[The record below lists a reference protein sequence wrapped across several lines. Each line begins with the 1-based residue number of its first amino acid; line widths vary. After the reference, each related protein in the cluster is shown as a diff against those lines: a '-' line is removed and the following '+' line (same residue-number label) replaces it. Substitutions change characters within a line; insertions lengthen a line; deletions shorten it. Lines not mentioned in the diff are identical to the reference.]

1 MWTIQLLGSLAAVSP
16 QRQITRF
23 RTQKAAS
30 LLAYLA
36 FHAAP
41 NARPR
46 SREALVAMLWPDA
59 DPEAGRHNLSNA
71 LSFLRR
77 MLEPPGIPV
86 GAVILA
92 DRNTVRLHPG
102 AVTSDVVEFEK
113 AIGQARAEGLSDTE
127 RMRVLLEA
135 TQLYQGP
142 LLPGFFE
149 DWITPETERLES
161 IFIGA
166 VSEVVPLLLQ
176 AGTPEP
182 ALALAQRA
190 VTSDPWSQ
198 AAALALMQVLVAIRQ
213 PSHALRVYRRLEAR
227 MAEDLSAEPS
237 SDLKA
242 YARELHTATPL
253 VDGPVRAAMSL
264 PSATQ
269 TVEASVSATSPETAL
284 MDTDPGQR
292 LRGAEFLLRTTTRF
306 FGREE
311 EVQQLCEM
319 LSTPRTR
326 LVTLTGPGGTGKTR
340 LALEVAGHLI
350 ETAPAEAPRTAVFV
364 SLADV
369 SEPERLCEVVLR
381 ACGVSPAPGRD
392 TPEQLAQALDAQ
404 PGTLLV
410 LDNFDALRQ
419 EGGVLVRDL
428 LAKVATVQVLVTSR
442 QKLYIEGENGFP
454 LGPLA
459 TSGTAENL
467 EALET
472 VPSVALFVDRAQAA
486 RPDFHL
492 TERNAPDVSR
502 LCQYLEGIPLAIE
515 LAAARAGILSP
526 ARILDQ
532 VQANR
537 LDFLATRRHDVPAR
551 QRTLRATLDW
561 SFHQLPE
568 DGQELMSQLSVFR
581 GGWTVEAVL
590 AVSDGG
596 EQDVLDL
603 LMLLRDGSLVSVW
616 DAEDGLRFTM
626 LETVREHAAEWLDR
640 SNGTEAAG
648 RRHAEFFVSLLEEIL
663 PALQTAEG
671 LPVIRQI
678 GQEQE
683 NLRAALRWVDAHP
696 DHPLSARPGIAMI
709 RAWLGVGWEQVG
721 RWLSGVRE
729 SNTGAGTHGAN
740 DAMPE
745 PLANLLVPLG
755 GFAEQIGD
763 PDEMM
768 VRLRQLLDLHPGL
781 GEAVHNGWTLVYM
794 GCLALQRSLP
804 EARRY
809 LEEAAALMREAG
821 TAIGLAT
828 AFSMLA
834 RVASLQGMYGEAGE
848 LGAEALSLLA
858 GRGDTMTLG
867 HTLLVDG
874 YNARDAGDYPRACE
888 RLEQSMA
895 VQRRIQNA
903 PGESMALVY
912 LGLVA
917 LDEGDFPLA
926 ERRLERALAIFDEA
940 HWETSFFAATALC
953 YLGMARLGGGQAE
966 QAEALAR
973 QALPQFQQRKS
984 RSGMRLCL
992 RLMAE
997 LEASLNRPARAARLM
1012 SASEAMRRTLG
1023 EVLPRNE
1030 QEQTARLCDRLLAEL
1045 GPEARACEQ
1054 AIGSAW
1060 TEEEAVAFALGQ
1072 ATAPN

>member
-113 AIGQARAEGLSDTE
+113 AIGQAREEGLSDTE
-127 RMRVLLEA
+127 RMRLLLEA

-142 LLPGFFE
+142 LLPGFYE

-161 IFIGA
+161 MFISA
-166 VSEVVPLLLQ
+166 VSEVIPLLLT

-237 SDLKA
+237 RDLKA

-253 VDGPVRAAMSL
+253 VDGEAPAMSL
-264 PSATQ
+264 SPATR
-269 TVEASVSATSPETAL
+269 TVEAAESATNPETAT
-284 MDTDPGQR
+284 MDLDPGQR

-392 TPEQLAQALDAQ
+392 MLEQLAQALDEQ

-472 VPSVALFVDRAQAA
+472 IPSVGLFVDRAQAA

-568 DGQELMSQLSVFR
+568 DGQGLMSQLSVFR

-640 SNGTEAAG
+640 SDGTEAAG

-709 RAWLGVGWEQVG
+709 RAWLGVGWERVG

-768 VRLRQLLDLHPGL
+768 ARLRQLLDLHPGQ
-781 GEAVHNGWTLVYM
+781 GETVHNGWTLVYM

-809 LEEAAALMREAG
+809 LEEAEGLMREAG

-848 LGAEALSLLA
+848 LGAEALSLLT

-874 YNARDAGDYPRACE
+874 YNARDAGDYPRAHE

-895 VQRRIQNA
+895 VQRRIENA
-903 PGESMALVY
+903 PGEGMALVY
-912 LGLVA
+912 LGLLA
-917 LDEGDFPLA
+917 LDDEDFPLA
-926 ERRLERALAIFDEA
+926 ERQLERAQAIFDQN
-940 HWETSFFAATALC
+940 HWDTSFFAAMALC
-953 YLGMARLGGGQAE
+953 YLAMARLGLGHAQEAE
-966 QAEALAR
+966 VLAG
-973 QALPQFQQRKS
+973 QALPRFQQRKS
-984 RSGMRLCL
+984 RSGMRLSL
-992 RLMAE
+992 WIIAE
-997 LEASLNRPARAARLM
+997 LEVSRGQAVRAARLLA
-1012 SASEAMRRTLG
+1012 ASEAMRRTLG
-1023 EVLPRNE
+1023 EALAMKD
-1030 QEQTARLCDRLLAEL
+1030 QEQTARLSDRLLAEL
-1045 GPEARACEQ
+1045 GPDMCAREQ
-1054 AIGSAW
+1054 DIGSAW
-1060 TEEEAVAFALGQ
+1060 TEEEAVAYALGTVS
-1072 ATAPN
+1072 AMR